1 MANAS
6 ESVHAHGNGG
16 GGHGEAGHAH
26 PDFLQHHF
34 ETPAQQFDASKLG
47 MWVFIAT
54 EILMFGGLFCAYAIW
69 RGLDP
74 KVFDEA
80 HHFLNKIMGA
90 TNTIVLLFSSLT
102 AALAVRSAQ
111 VGKRT
116 MTSVYLVVTILCAA
130 VFLVVKYFEY
140 SHKIHLGLLPG
151 HCFGHPGF
159 SGSIQNGEEVGT
171 CLRIHADA
179 APGMPQWVKA
189 EDESGIVRLL
199 SPRANMFFGLY
210 FVMTGLHAVHVIVGM
225 SLLGWVLYKNIQ
237 GKFSPAYFT
246 PVDLGALYWHLVDL
260 VWIYLFPLLY
270 LVGKP
275 E

>member
-1 MANAS
+1 MANVS
-6 ESVHAHGNGG
+6 ESIDTHGGDH
-16 GGHGEAGHAH
+16 GHSVDAHAH

-34 ETPAQQFDASKLG
+34 DTPSQQFDAAKLG

-69 RGLDP
+69 RSIEPDI
-74 KVFDEA
+74 FDEA
-80 HHFLNKIMGA
+80 HHFLNKILGA
-90 TNTIVLLFSSLT
+90 TNTVVLLFSSLT

-111 VGKRT
+111 TGKRNL
-116 MTSVYLVVTILCAA
+116 TSIYLIITILCAC

-140 SHKIHLGLLPG
+140 SHKFHLGLLPG
-151 HCFGHPGF
+151 HCFGHPGL
-159 SGSIQNGEEVGT
+159 SAAVQNGEEVGT

-179 APGMPQWVKA
+179 TPVMPQWVKA
-189 EDESGIVRLL
+189 VDESGHVQVLP
-199 SPRANMFFGLY
+199 PRANMFFGLY
-210 FVMTGLHAVHVIVGM
+210 FVMTGLHGLHVLIGM
-225 SLLGWVLYKNIQ
+225 SILVWVLVKNIRGQ
-237 GKFSPAYFT
+237 FSPEFFT

>member
-1 MANAS
+1 MATAADTAKAGHDG
-6 ESVHAHGNGG
+6 HA
-16 GGHGEAGHAH
+16 HAH

-34 ETPAQQFDASKLG
+34 DTPTQQFNASKLG

-69 RGLDP
+69 RAVDP
-74 KVFDEA
+74 TTFDEA
-80 HHFLNKIMGA
+80 HHFLNKEMGA
-90 TNTIVLLFSSLT
+90 TNTVVLLASSLT

-111 VGKRT
+111 VGKRNQ
-116 MTSVYLVVTILCAA
+116 TSLYLVVTILLAG

-159 SGSIQNGEEVGT
+159 SGAIQNGQEVGS
-171 CLRIHADA
+171 CLRTGSDQVSA
-179 APGMPQWVKA
+179 MPEFVRA
-189 EDESGIVRLL
+189 VDEAGQVRVL

-210 FVMTGLHAVHVIVGM
+210 FVMTGLHGVHVVVGM
-225 SLLGWVLYKNIQ
+225 SLLGWVLYKNMQ
-237 GKFSPAYFT
+237 GKFSSAYFT

>member
-1 MANAS
+1 MANVS
-6 ESVHAHGNGG
+6 ETVDATHP
-16 GGHGEAGHAH
+16 EHAH

-34 ETPAQQFDASKLG
+34 DTPAQQFAASKLG

-69 RGLDP
+69 RALDSE
-74 KVFDEA
+74 VFDQA
-80 HHFLNKIMGA
+80 HHFLNKILGA

-111 VGKRT
+111 LGKRNE
-116 MTSVYLVVTILCAA
+116 TSIYLVVTIACAF

-159 SGSIQNGEEVGT
+159 SASIQNGQEAGT
-171 CLRIHADA
+171 CLRVTGD
-179 APGMPQWVKA
+179 PTTSTPEWVRA
-189 EDESGIVRLL
+189 VDEEGRVQLL

-210 FVMTGLHAVHVIVGM
+210 FVMTGLHAIHVIVGM
-225 SLLGWVLYKNIQ
+225 SILTWVLVKNVRGQ
-237 GKFSPAYFT
+237 FSSEYFT